1 MSEVI
6 VFTSGKGGVGKSNLC
21 LNTAL
26 QLTALQYRSCLFDGD
41 LGLANVNILL
51 GIEQEYTLDDLLFN
65 DKSIDEILVQTG
77 YGFDIIPGSSGVEQ
91 IANLTAEQ
99 LHTLIAALT
108 SVADYDYFLIDTA
121 SGISRSVISFCMAA
135 QQTIIVITREATSLT
150 DAYALLKILSVKKY
164 QGAVRVLIN
173 DCDSI
178 PQAKSTY
185 LRYKKVVDKHLDIA
199 ISPAGIVLH
208 DDHFER
214 AVVQQKPL
222 LELYPESIGAQ
233 CIKAFVSN
241 LVGATG
247 PGSESGGLSQFWQR
261 YLAQIAEVVPDNRH
275 QGAGG
280 AHQEQERVD
289 QTSGPVFGPIAAASL
304 GYEQPDTSK
313 PGEIAAA
320 MFGAGGYADIGS
332 SAPAL
337 LAPIFKRLNQG
348 EISAAELRQLII
360 VDPGLTFQALRLLNL
375 DEVAPQGHIQSLDEL
390 TRGLKEEDLQPMLF
404 QAALRSASGAAAGRN
419 DSEGLK
425 EWSDSYRCAVLAKE
439 ISLAVSF
446 GFPDDAYLGGLLL
459 DIGCPTAAG
468 TEPAGGGAA
477 NHAVRG
483 AELLQSLGLNPMICD
498 AVRFH
503 HHPPFEVGTA
513 FSLVRIVY
521 AAHALAHGAESE
533 EALSETIGV
542 VEGLIDLNGEQIFEL
557 LDTAK
562 EMTARTAA
570 WLDLSLTA
578 TTDPESSNTQYGSL
592 YGYLLDNLL
601 TRTIMSPLSRPAS
614 LEDWVRNFHRS
625 CTLLAGIRRIICLVA
640 DTANEH
646 LTAIGFAGCFCAE
659 YLDNIVISAD
669 NSTSLVSQAY
679 TTGTPLIGDL
689 YGESTLSLGDRQL
702 GSLLGGS
709 RMVCLPL
716 KADGK
721 PVALMVYAPDEV
733 QTAALDRQMSTLL
746 TLGTRAAED
755 LEVLRTAHH

>member
-51 GIEQEYTLDDLLFN
+51 GIDQEYTLDDVLFN
-65 DKSIDEILVQTG
+65 DKTIDEILVQTG

-99 LHTLIAALT
+99 LQTLITALT
-108 SVADYDYFLIDTA
+108 SIDDYDYFLIDTA

-135 QQTIIVITREATSLT
+135 RQTVIVITREATSLT

-164 QGAVRVLIN
+164 QGSVRVLIN

-241 LVGATG
+241 LVGASE
-247 PGSESGGLSQFWQR
+247 PGSESEGLSEFWQR
-261 YLAQIAEVVPDNRH
+261 YLEEIVETAPETAPDQDHTRGGGEGAAA
-275 QGAGG
+275 GAGAG
-280 AHQEQERVD
+280 L
-289 QTSGPVFGPIAAASL
+289 IAPPSL
-304 GYEQPDTSK
+304 HYDPPESPR

-320 MFGAGGYADIGS
+320 IFSAGGFADIGA

-337 LAPIFKRLNQG
+337 LAPILKRLNQG
-348 EISAAELRQLII
+348 ELSAAELRQLIV
-360 VDPGLTFQALRLLNL
+360 VDPGLTLQALRLANL
-375 DEVAPQGHIQSLDEL
+375 DEITTQGHIESLATL
-390 TRGLKEEDLQPMLF
+390 TDRLNEEDLQPMLL
-404 QAALRSASGAAAGRN
+404 QAALRSAA
-419 DSEGLK
+419 DDDGLQR
-425 EWSDSYRCAVLAKE
+425 WLDSYRCAVLARE
-439 ISLAVSF
+439 ISQAVSF
-446 GFPDDAYLGGLLL
+446 GFPDEAYLGGLLL
-459 DIGCPTAAG
+459 DVGRSVDDQSVATEATDDHAA
-468 TEPAGGGAA
+468 
-477 NHAVRG
+477 RG
-483 AELLQSLGLNPMICD
+483 AELLRAVGLSPMICD

-503 HHPPFEVGTA
+503 HHPPAQVSTA
-513 FSLVRIVY
+513 FRLVRIVY
-521 AAHALAHGAESE
+521 AAHMLVYGADGNDWSE
-533 EALSETIGV
+533 NDSGFIEE
-542 VEGLIDLNGEQIFEL
+542 LIDLSTEQISEL
-557 LDTAK
+557 VEKTK
-562 EMTARTAA
+562 EMSARTAS
-570 WLDLSLTA
+570 WLDLDIDDTV
-578 TTDPESSNTQYGSL
+578 DPESGVVQNGSL
-592 YGYLLDNLL
+592 HGYLLDNLL
-601 TRTIMSPLSRPAS
+601 TRTIMSPLSRPTS
-614 LEDWVRNFHRS
+614 LEGWVRNFHRS

-640 DTANEH
+640 DDQGEY
-646 LTAIGFAGCFCAE
+646 LTAVGFDGCFCAE
-659 YLDNIVISAD
+659 HLDNIVIPAE
-669 NSTSLVSQAY
+669 NSTSMVSKAY
-679 TTGTPLIGDL
+679 MTGTPLIGDL
-689 YGESTLSLGDRQL
+689 QEDSSLNLGDRQL
-702 GSLLGGS
+702 GSLLGG
-709 RMVCLPL
+709 RTMICLPL

-721 PVALMVYAPDEV
+721 STALMVYVPEHGQAAP
-733 QTAALDRQMSTLL
+733 LDRQMSTLL

-755 LEVLRTAHH
+755 LAALRTENS

>member
-51 GIEQEYTLDDLLFN
+51 GIDQEYTLDDLLFN

-99 LHTLIAALT
+99 LQTLIAALT

-135 QQTIIVITREATSLT
+135 RQTVIVITREATSLT
-150 DAYALLKILSVKKY
+150 DAYALLKILSVKEY
-164 QGAVRVLIN
+164 QGSVRVLIN

-241 LVGATG
+241 LVGETG
-247 PGSESGGLSQFWQR
+247 PGPESGGLSEFWQR
-261 YLAQIAEVVPDNRH
+261 YLAQIAEVVPDNRNE
-275 QGAGG
+275 GADA
-280 AHQEQERVD
+280 AHQEQGTVN
-289 QTSGPVFGPIAAASL
+289 QTSGRVFGPIAAASL
-304 GYEQPDTSK
+304 RYDQPETSK

-320 MFGAGGYADIGS
+320 MFGAGGFADIGA

-390 TRGLKEEDLQPMLF
+390 TRGLKEEELQPMLL
-404 QAALRSASGAAAGRN
+404 QAALRSASGAATGGD

-425 EWSDSYRCAVLAKE
+425 GWSDSYCCAVLARE

-459 DIGCPTAAG
+459 DIGRPTADAS
-468 TEPAGGGAA
+468 ESAGGADD
-477 NHAVRG
+477 HAGRG

-503 HHPPFEVGTA
+503 HHPPSEVGTA
-513 FSLVRIVY
+513 FNLVRIVY
-521 AAHALAHGAESE
+521 TAHALVHGAESE
-533 EALSETIGV
+533 EALAETIGF
-542 VEGLIDLNGEQIFEL
+542 VEELIDLNAEQIIEL

-562 EMTARTAA
+562 EMAARTAA
-570 WLDLSLTA
+570 WLDLSLPTV
-578 TTDPESSNTQYGSL
+578 TDLESSEAQNDSL

-614 LEDWVRNFHRS
+614 LEGWVRNLHRS
-625 CTLLAGIRRIICLVA
+625 CTLLTGIRRIICLVA
-640 DTANEH
+640 DTNKEY

-659 YLDNIVISAD
+659 YLDNIVIPAD
-669 NSTSLVSQAY
+669 NNTSLVSQAY

-689 YGESTLSLGDRQL
+689 YGESTLNLGDRQL

-755 LEVLRTAHH
+755 LMALRTAHS

>member
-65 DKSIDEILVQTG
+65 DKSIDEILVHTG

-99 LHTLIAALT
+99 LQTLIAALT

-135 QQTIIVITREATSLT
+135 QQTVIVITREATSLT

-261 YLAQIAEVVPDNRH
+261 YLAQIAEIVPDNRH

-280 AHQEQERVD
+280 ADQEQDRVD
-289 QTSGPVFGPIAAASL
+289 QATGPVFGPIAAASL
-304 GYEQPDTSK
+304 GYDQADTSK

-320 MFGAGGYADIGS
+320 MFGAGGFADIGS

-360 VDPGLTFQALRLLNL
+360 VDPGLTFQALCLLNL
-375 DEVAPQGHIQSLDEL
+375 DEVAPQGHIQNLDEL
-390 TRGLKEEDLQPMLF
+390 TRGLKEEDLQPMLL
-404 QAALRSASGAAAGRN
+404 QAALRSGSGAAAGRN
-419 DSEGLK
+419 DSEGLQ
-425 EWSDSYRCAVLAKE
+425 EWSDSYRCAVLA
-439 ISLAVSF
+439 
-446 GFPDDAYLGGLLL
+446 
-459 DIGCPTAAG
+459 
-468 TEPAGGGAA
+468 
-477 NHAVRG
+477 
-483 AELLQSLGLNPMICD
+483 
-498 AVRFH
+498 
-503 HHPPFEVGTA
+503 
-513 FSLVRIVY
+513 
-521 AAHALAHGAESE
+521 
-533 EALSETIGV
+533 
-542 VEGLIDLNGEQIFEL
+542 
-557 LDTAK
+557 
-562 EMTARTAA
+562 
-570 WLDLSLTA
+570 LSL
-578 TTDPESSNTQYGSL
+578 
-592 YGYLLDNLL
+592 
-601 TRTIMSPLSRPAS
+601 I
-614 LEDWVRNFHRS
+614 H
-625 CTLLAGIRRIICLVA
+625 I
-640 DTANEH
+640 
-646 LTAIGFAGCFCAE
+646 
-659 YLDNIVISAD
+659 
-669 NSTSLVSQAY
+669 
-679 TTGTPLIGDL
+679 
-689 YGESTLSLGDRQL
+689 
-702 GSLLGGS
+702 
-709 RMVCLPL
+709 
-716 KADGK
+716 
-721 PVALMVYAPDEV
+721 
-733 QTAALDRQMSTLL
+733 
-746 TLGTRAAED
+746 
-755 LEVLRTAHH
+755 

>member
-247 PGSESGGLSQFWQR
+247 PDSESGGLSQFWQR

-289 QTSGPVFGPIAAASL
+289 QTSGPVFGPIAAAHHCRS
-304 GYEQPDTSK
+304 GPDFS
-313 PGEIAAA
+313 G
-320 MFGAGGYADIGS
+320 
-332 SAPAL
+332 PA
-337 LAPIFKRLNQG
+337 
-348 EISAAELRQLII
+348 
-360 VDPGLTFQALRLLNL
+360 
-375 DEVAPQGHIQSLDEL
+375 
-390 TRGLKEEDLQPMLF
+390 
-404 QAALRSASGAAAGRN
+404 
-419 DSEGLK
+419 
-425 EWSDSYRCAVLAKE
+425 
-439 ISLAVSF
+439 
-446 GFPDDAYLGGLLL
+446 
-459 DIGCPTAAG
+459 
-468 TEPAGGGAA
+468 
-477 NHAVRG
+477 
-483 AELLQSLGLNPMICD
+483 
-498 AVRFH
+498 
-503 HHPPFEVGTA
+503 PFE
-513 FSLVRIVY
+513 
-521 AAHALAHGAESE
+521 
-533 EALSETIGV
+533 
-542 VEGLIDLNGEQIFEL
+542 
-557 LDTAK
+557 
-562 EMTARTAA
+562 
-570 WLDLSLTA
+570 
-578 TTDPESSNTQYGSL
+578 P
-592 YGYLLDNLL
+592 
-601 TRTIMSPLSRPAS
+601 
-614 LEDWVRNFHRS
+614 
-625 CTLLAGIRRIICLVA
+625 
-640 DTANEH
+640 
-646 LTAIGFAGCFCAE
+646 
-659 YLDNIVISAD
+659 
-669 NSTSLVSQAY
+669 
-679 TTGTPLIGDL
+679 
-689 YGESTLSLGDRQL
+689 
-702 GSLLGGS
+702 
-709 RMVCLPL
+709 
-716 KADGK
+716 
-721 PVALMVYAPDEV
+721 
-733 QTAALDRQMSTLL
+733 
-746 TLGTRAAED
+746 
-755 LEVLRTAHH
+755 